1 MNAMFGS
8 DRRWRIDWN
17 GFIGRSTNGASP
29 MSTLTG
35 AAPTW
40 TTWPAALRRTS
51 SSEVAMP
58 STAPTATASSAD
70 DETALSTVET
80 AQSTSRPRVSA
91 IDLMLAMASLRT
103 FSPIVPVM
111 SSPPDPTGEAAPMLV
126 PGAMYARFEASVM
139 NVPALAARAPLGET
153 YTIVG
158 TGDSSRL

>member
-1 MNAMFGS
+1 
-8 DRRWRIDWN
+8 
-17 GFIGRSTNGASP
+17 
-29 MSTLTG
+29 
-35 AAPTW
+35 
-40 TTWPAALRRTS
+40 
-51 SSEVAMP
+51 MP

-91 IDLMLAMASLRT
+91 IDLMLAIASLRT

-153 YTIVG
+153 QTIVG
-158 TGDSSRL
+158 TGASSRAETIRCVASRLPPGVLIVMIRAGEASSPARFTDSST

>member
-1 MNAMFGS
+1 
-8 DRRWRIDWN
+8 
-17 GFIGRSTNGASP
+17 
-29 MSTLTG
+29 
-35 AAPTW
+35 
-40 TTWPAALRRTS
+40 
-51 SSEVAMP
+51 MP

-70 DETALSTVET
+70 DETALSTVEM

-91 IDLMLAMASLRT
+91 IDLMLAIASLRT

-158 TGDSSRL
+158 TGASSRPETMRCVASRLPPGVLIVMIRAGEASSAARFTDSST